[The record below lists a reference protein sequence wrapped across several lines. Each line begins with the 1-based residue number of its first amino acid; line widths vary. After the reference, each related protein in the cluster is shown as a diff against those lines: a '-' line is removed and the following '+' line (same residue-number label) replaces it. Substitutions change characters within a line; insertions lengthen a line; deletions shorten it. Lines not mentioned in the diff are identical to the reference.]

1 MRVWR
6 VWDFLERLVETVE
19 VRVWSRVWWAW
30 VWVRRVL
37 RVFWRV
43 VVGVV
48 RVVWVADE
56 DWVFYF
62 YLRYFV

>member
-1 MRVWR
+1 M
-6 VWDFLERLVETVE
+6 ERLVERVE
-19 VRVWSRVWWAW
+19 ERVWRRVWWVR

-43 VVGVV
+43 VVGVG

>member
-1 MRVWR
+1 MERVEERVWR
-6 VWDFLERLVETVE
+6 
-19 VRVWSRVWWAW
+19 RVWWVR

-43 VVGVV
+43 VVGVG